1 MLFVRTIK
9 LAFKNIRSSKLRS
22 ALTML
27 GLIIGISSVIVL
39 VGIGTGSTQNVKS
52 QVSSLGTN
60 VLTVRINTE
69 DKLKYD
75 RVGDINK
82 LSGVESVAPYTSVNG
97 NVSSGTTTAGMVSVL
112 GVDENYLE
120 IRSYKLSYGR
130 GISFIDLDNKNKVCV
145 IGSELSQT
153 FFGYSSPVGKTIKIA
168 GDNYTVIGELESQ
181 GSSMGTNADN
191 MVLMP
196 ITTSKYITGTD
207 DITSL
212 YIKAADEN
220 NVSLAQLSI
229 ENYLKSNLNAS
240 SDDIEVSTQQSMLDS
255 LSSIQNT
262 LTLLLGGIA
271 SISLIVGGI
280 GVMNVMLV
288 SVTERTKE
296 IGIRKSL
303 GATKGNILIQFLIEA
318 LVLSLLGGFIGIAA
332 GLGLGKSAGLLGFNF
347 AYSFNVVSI
356 SFGFAVLV
364 GLIFGIFPAY
374 RASRLNP
381 IIALRQD

>member
-112 GVDENYLE
+112 GVDENYLG

>member
-39 VGIGTGSTQNVKS
+39 VGIGTGSTQNVTS

-112 GVDENYLE
+112 GVDENYLG

>member
-39 VGIGTGSTQNVKS
+39 VGIGTGSTQNVTS

>member
-1 MLFVRTIK
+1 
-9 LAFKNIRSSKLRS
+9 
-22 ALTML
+22 
-27 GLIIGISSVIVL
+27 
-39 VGIGTGSTQNVKS
+39 
-52 QVSSLGTN
+52 
-60 VLTVRINTE
+60 
-69 DKLKYD
+69 
-75 RVGDINK
+75 
-82 LSGVESVAPYTSVNG
+82 
-97 NVSSGTTTAGMVSVL
+97 MVSVL
-112 GVDENYLE
+112 GVDENYLG

-153 FFGYSSPVGKTIKIA
+153 FFGYSSPVGKTVKIA

-220 NVSLAQLSI
+220 NVSLAQFSI
-229 ENYLKSNLNAS
+229 ENYLKSNLNAA

>member
-39 VGIGTGSTQNVKS
+39 VGIGTGSTQNVTS

-347 AYSFNVVSI
+347 AYSFNVVGI

>member
-39 VGIGTGSTQNVKS
+39 VGIGTGSTQNVTS

-220 NVSLAQLSI
+220 NVSLAQFSI
-229 ENYLKSNLNAS
+229 ENYLKSNLNAA

-347 AYSFNVVSI
+347 AYSFNVVGI

>member
-1 MLFVRTIK
+1 MLFTRTIK
-9 LAFKNIRSSKLRS
+9 LAFKNIRSNKLRS

-39 VGIGTGSTQNVKS
+39 VGIGTGSTNNVTS

-60 VLTVRINTE
+60 VLTVRINTD

-75 RVGDINK
+75 KVEDINK
-82 LSGVESVAPYTSVNG
+82 LFGVESVAPYTNVNG
-97 NVSSGTTTAGMVSVL
+97 NVSSGTSTASMVSVL
-112 GVDENYLE
+112 GVDENYLG
-120 IRSYKLSYGR
+120 IRNYKLSYGR
-130 GISFIDLDNKNKVCV
+130 GISFVDLDNKNKVCV
-145 IGSELSQT
+145 IGSQLSQT
-153 FFGYSSPVGKTIKIA
+153 FFGYTSPVGKTIKIA
-168 GDNYTVIGELESQ
+168 GDNYTVIGVLEGQ

-191 MVLMP
+191 MVMMP

-212 YIKAADEN
+212 YIKATDEN
-220 NVSLAQLSI
+220 NVNLVQFAI
-229 ENYLKSNLNAS
+229 ENYLKSNLNAT

-255 LSSIQNT
+255 LSSIQKT

-318 LVLSLLGGFIGIAA
+318 LVLSLLGGFIGIAT

-347 AYSFNVVSI
+347 SYSLNIVGI

-381 IIALRQD
+381 IVALRQD